1 MVKLYLIN
9 LYKFQP
15 FIFYI
20 VCKKRSSP
28 FKKESAFL
36 MHKPADPE
44 TVSER
49 AFLIY
54 LKYI

>member
-20 VCKKRSSP
+20 VFKKQSSP

-36 MHKPADPE
+36 MHKPADPG
-44 TVSER
+44 TVPER
-49 AFLIY
+49 AFLFI
-54 LKYI
+54 